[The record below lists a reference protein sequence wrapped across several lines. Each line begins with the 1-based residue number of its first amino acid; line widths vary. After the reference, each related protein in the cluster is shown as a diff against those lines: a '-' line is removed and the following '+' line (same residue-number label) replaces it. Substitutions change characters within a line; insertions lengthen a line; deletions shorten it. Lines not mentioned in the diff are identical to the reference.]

1 MEIKFYTTKISFL
14 FRFVNFLSS
23 EATLLMGRMHFEIT
37 MDEITNIKTLKTFP
51 MNSIISMVP
60 RLEGHTQYMNR
71 HVTSLFSIVSFLL
84 TFWDL
89 ILIPRTFLKKFISLR
104 FGGDTIKAALSLLFL
119 DFSNI
124 KAIENRLSVR
134 VSAMQC

>member
-1 MEIKFYTTKISFL
+1 MIDLSMEIKFYTTKISFL

-60 RLEGHTQYMNR
+60 RLEGHT
-71 HVTSLFSIVSFLL
+71 
-84 TFWDL
+84 
-89 ILIPRTFLKKFISLR
+89 
-104 FGGDTIKAALSLLFL
+104 
-119 DFSNI
+119 
-124 KAIENRLSVR
+124 
-134 VSAMQC
+134 